1 MVSLLTKFTAFVLL
15 DMDAMNS
22 SDKQHLQ
29 NLPLAERLG
38 RLTRLWRM
46 VADTELSPLGL
57 THPRWSA
64 LWKLRQL
71 GDCISQKCLADGLE
85 IELASLMRTL
95 NQLEQQQLII
105 RKTCPNDKRARLV
118 CLTKEGETILKQM
131 ETKIF
136 DVRKKVL
143 SGLSE
148 QQLQEFEFVVEQISH
163 NALEQLKARE

>member
-1 MVSLLTKFTAFVLL
+1 MKSIQ
-15 DMDAMNS
+15 NQGI
-22 SDKQHLQ
+22 QHM
-29 NLPLAERLG
+29 PLAERLG

-46 VADTELSPLGL
+46 VADAELVPLGL

-71 GDCISQKCLADGLE
+71 GDCVGQKVLAEGLE

-95 NQLEQQQLII
+95 NQLEHQHLIV
-105 RKTCPNDKRARLV
+105 RTPCPHDKRARLV
-118 CLTKEGETILKQM
+118 CLTEDGRAVLGQM

-136 DVRKKVL
+136 SVRKKVL

-148 QQLQEFEFVVEQISH
+148 QQLKDFENVIEHISH
-163 NALEQLKARE
+163 NALEQLKP

>member
-1 MVSLLTKFTAFVLL
+1 MDTMVT
-15 DMDAMNS
+15 S
-22 SDKQHLQ
+22 STQCLQ

-46 VADTELSPLGL
+46 VADAELSPLGL

-71 GDCISQKCLADGLE
+71 GDCISQKCLAQGLE

-95 NQLEQQQLII
+95 NQLEQQQLIT
-105 RKTCPNDKRARLV
+105 RKSCPNDKRARLV
-118 CLTKEGETILKQM
+118 CLTKEGEAVLKKM
-131 ETKIF
+131 ETRIF
-136 DVRKKVL
+136 DVRKKLL

-148 QQLQEFEFVVEQISH
+148 QQLEEFEFVIEHISA
-163 NALEQLKARE
+163 NAIEQLKDRH